1 MKKGEIKSSGTL
13 IREEWDFSHIPA
25 VELKACFLYEY
36 ARESQTILALA
47 KGMEGYEYTDSSDYS
62 EPNFFA
68 LTRRNHE
75 CAILL
80 AHVGPDLNLAA
91 IPWQALDETKIAPW
105 QRPDE
110 GKRAF
115 LARVAH
121 KRCFRDVPFVEAES
135 WEQVRENQPDLT
147 KDASY
152 EIVSVWI
159 DWTKPFKEIKEQAIA
174 WLQANPRCKKQK
186 AKRGR
191 HAKEEAVH
199 RDALRRLGAL
209 RLWARYTLKEAMKI
223 TESCGVE
230 LYSTYLDGD
239 GRPAHQ
245 TSWENGVKG
254 VVKLLQDTF
263 ALNKTEMPLSWQQL
277 EQRRRK
283 QK

>member
-1 MKKGEIKSSGTL
+1 MKRDEIKSSGTL

-25 VELKACFLYEY
+25 AELKACFLYEY

-68 LTRRNHE
+68 LTGRNHD

-91 IPWQALDETKIAPW
+91 IPWQALDKMKIAPW

-115 LARVAH
+115 LARVMR
-121 KRCFRDVPFVEAES
+121 KKCFREVPFVEAEV
-135 WEQVRENQPDLT
+135 WEQLRENQPDLV

-152 EIVSVWI
+152 EIVSVRI

-174 WLQANPRCKKQK
+174 WLQANPRSKKQK

-191 HAKEEAVH
+191 HAKEEAAY

-209 RLWARYTLKEAMKI
+209 RLWARYPLKEAMQI
-223 TESCGVE
+223 TEDYGVN
-230 LYSTYLDGD
+230 LYSTYIDSV

-245 TSWENGVKG
+245 TAWENGVKQLP
-254 VVKLLQDTF
+254 KLLRKTF
-263 ALNKTEMPLSWQQL
+263 RLSKTEMPVSWDL
-277 EQRRRK
+277 REKRREK
-283 QK
+283 K